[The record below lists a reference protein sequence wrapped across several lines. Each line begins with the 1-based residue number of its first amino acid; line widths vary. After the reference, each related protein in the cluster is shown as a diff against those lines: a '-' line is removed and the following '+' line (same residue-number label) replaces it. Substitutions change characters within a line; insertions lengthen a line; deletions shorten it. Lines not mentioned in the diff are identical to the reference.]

1 MLNENGIHGVMT
13 VIDRKEDNN
22 KVDLIVSIKDDLL
35 KCESYMTYK
44 AVDGEWVI
52 DEFKVQ
58 FHDSRSQEHE

>member
-1 MLNENGIHGVMT
+1 MT